1 MPLGEKMNRKFVLI
15 MIATAGLFAGGAAAL
30 AQNRPYDQVMKDI
43 GAAFNSLEENLEPDE
58 ESAEAALD
66 EESAEAALD
75 EESAEAAV
83 EDAAKLEGLFEEV
96 EAFWAP
102 FNAQY
107 ALDLARDAREAAAAV
122 GAAVRGNDIEMA
134 QEGYAAMQTSC
145 TNCHYS
151 HRVVTDSGF
160 LIKP

>member
-1 MPLGEKMNRKFVLI
+1 
-15 MIATAGLFAGGAAAL
+15 MIAIAGLFSGGAAAL

-43 GAAFNSLEENLEPDE
+43 GATFDSLEQNLEPDE
-58 ESAEAALD
+58 ESAAAALD
-66 EESAEAALD
+66 EESAA
-75 EESAEAAV
+75 AAV

-96 EAFWAP
+96 AAFWAP

-107 ALDLARDAREAAAAV
+107 ALNLARDARESAAAV

-134 QEGYAAMQTSC
+134 QEGYAAIQRSC

-151 HRVVTDSGF
+151 HRVVTDDGF